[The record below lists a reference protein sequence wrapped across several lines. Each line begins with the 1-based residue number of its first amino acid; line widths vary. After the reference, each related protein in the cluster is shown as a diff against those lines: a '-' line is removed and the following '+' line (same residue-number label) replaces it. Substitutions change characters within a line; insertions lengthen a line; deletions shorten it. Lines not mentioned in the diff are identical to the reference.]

1 MRGVSG
7 AAAANE
13 ANAANWSRLAK
24 EHPLAA
30 RFLAEADIWRSR
42 FESATPVIDA
52 LAAEF
57 PADVELNQR
66 TGSLHR
72 SLSYADARET
82 DAAARTVDLL
92 YRYDPRSRATLT
104 TLGEIHADRE
114 RYDRA
119 RAHWDRLPDI
129 EPGNP
134 AGYLEAATV
143 FWDYYQFDDALR
155 IISQGRTKLRDPA
168 LYAYEAG
175 AIYEGLRQPG
185 RAIDEYMRGALAA
198 EGGSPARSRLL
209 RLAARQAYREL
220 ADRATAAAADGSA
233 PPTSAVSLRIAVLEA
248 QGRRDDLERFLVT
261 LLDRTS
267 SLELMTDIGAHA
279 ARLGFESVRTSSLVR
294 QIDAMQRSDRQAAAA
309 LRAGA
314 APRVARRARRGAKR
328 PWTRCMPGTP
338 GFSASSARPPTITG
352 GTSRAARRSPS

>member
-1 MRGVSG
+1 MLSRTNRLDAEIAGMRGVSG
-7 AAAANE
+7 AAPARSRE
-13 ANAANWSRLAK
+13 RANWSRLAK

-42 FESATPVIDA
+42 FESATPVITA
-52 LAAEF
+52 LAIEF

-82 DAAARTVDLL
+82 DAAARTVDLPL
-92 YRYDPRSRATLT
+92 PVRSAQPRPTLT

-119 RAHWDRLPDI
+119 RAYWDRLPDI

-155 IISQGRTKLRDPA
+155 IIAQGRTKLRDPA

-175 AIYEGLRQPG
+175 AIYEGLRQPE
-185 RAIDEYMRGALAA
+185 RAIDEYVRGALAA
-198 EGGSPARSRLL
+198 AG
-209 RLAARQAYREL
+209 RLAGAEP
-220 ADRATAAAADGSA
+220 AADA
-233 PPTSAVSLRIAVLEA
+233 REA
-248 QGRRDDLERFLVT
+248 SGVPRAGRSGVGGRGRRER
-261 LLDRTS
+261 
-267 SLELMTDIGAHA
+267 A
-279 ARLGFESVRTSSLVR
+279 ANRR
-294 QIDAMQRSDRQAAAA
+294 
-309 LRAGA
+309 
-314 APRVARRARRGAKR
+314 RVAPDRRARGAG
-328 PWTRCMPGTP
+328 P
-338 GFSASSARPPTITG
+338 A
-352 GTSRAARRSPS
+352 